1 MPETML
7 YNADEQNGLIQR
19 IDRVEEK
26 VDNIEAKV
34 GELLEQGQVTQEGVS
49 EMGEEIKSQRDHFK
63 FLRDALKSE
72 MVLYKR
78 LFLVGGFVLA
88 FLLLWVIIRI

>member
-1 MPETML
+1 M
-7 YNADEQNGLIQR
+7 YSNDDQKGLIQR

-34 GELLEQGQVTQEGVS
+34 GELLEQGQVTQECVD
-49 EMGEEIKSQRDHFK
+49 EMGGDLKEQKDHFK
-63 FLRDALKSE
+63 FLRDALKNE

-78 LFLVGGFVLA
+78 IFMVGGCVFAV
-88 FLLLWVIIRI
+88 LLLWIVLRI